1 MASKEVLNL
10 FLTGVPADH
19 PPAIPIRRVDAAI
32 GLGLFVAA
40 VVSLAIGWLLWHP
53 LFGSPVPAGG
63 LLWQWLHYPTLLVAQ
78 LHPHAVTVWTDNPA
92 SDLSTPAAVH
102 LRLLPGMLVGGVAGG
117 FALRAGLHPYSR
129 MRHLEGPKLI
139 LDPKEALQ
147 ELMRAAAE
155 EMTGKEP
162 FMQLL
167 PGVWLPKQRWTRGV
181 LLYGSPGS
189 GKTQALIPIIQQLID
204 GDGDGEGGGGHRA
217 WVYDVKGDFTS
228 YWLGGTVGLLCP
240 QDRRSLVWDIGAD
253 VCTSSD
259 AQVFASSLIGEAGGE
274 GKFWSEAA
282 KSLLEG
288 TFISLQNE
296 LAKNW
301 GWSTLADRLVADA
314 PAFAERMAKHA
325 PLAALLVADA
335 QSSTT
340 SSVLATLSA
349 YTKVVHDLARAWGD
363 GRDDAGR
370 MRPSISLRAW
380 ASDGY
385 TGKIRQIIFQAGP
398 DASMNTAL
406 GSAMLN
412 LVLPQILSAATPD
425 DELGRT
431 IAFVIDEMPSLG
443 PIPFKAAVER
453 GRSKGCIFVGCCQD
467 LSQIKEVWGEET
479 MRSLGSM
486 LGTHLVFRIQPGATR
501 DDVADQFGKARWAIT
516 AVSTSS
522 NGQSTSLH
530 EENRAVVA
538 PHELSELGSV
548 KDKKLPLGWGV
559 TAIIAGIGQ
568 NLVRVAFP
576 GVKPEKRRTAHRP
589 AKWTLGPAQPGMTP
603 ELTKVER
610 DAKAARIRAE
620 NEEKAKEKQAELEA
634 KRAASRDARNADAE
648 WRAGRKPAGNRANFA
663 YENKYEPE
671 PGLDAEAAPF
681 PPVLT
686 PAERLLEEVKTSP
699 LAKARQAT

>member
-1 MASKEVLNL
+1 MAQKEVLNL
-10 FLTGVPADH
+10 FLSSVPADH

-40 VVSLAIGWLLWHP
+40 LVSLAIGWVLWHP

-102 LRLLPGMLVGGVAGG
+102 LRLLPGLLVGLVAGG

-155 EMTGKEP
+155 ELSGKEP

-189 GKTQALIPIIQQLID
+189 GKTQALIPIIQQLFD
-204 GDGDGEGGGGHRA
+204 ANHRA
-217 WVYDVKGDFTS
+217 WIYDVKGDFTS
-228 YWLGGTVGLLCP
+228 YWLGGSVGLLCP
-240 QDRRSLVWDIGAD
+240 QDRRSLVWSVGDD
-253 VCTSSD
+253 VRTPSD

-288 TFISLQNE
+288 TLISLQNE
-296 LAKNW
+296 LGTNW
-301 GWSTLADRLVADA
+301 SWSTLSERLASSA

-385 TGKIRQIIFQAGP
+385 EGTIRQLIFQAGP
-398 DASMNTAL
+398 DRAMTTAL
-406 GSAMLN
+406 GQTMLN
-412 LVLPQILSAATPD
+412 MILPVILSAATPD

-431 IAFVIDEMPSLG
+431 IALVVDELASL
-443 PIPFKAAVER
+443 PIQFLPAIER
-453 GRSKGCIFVGCCQD
+453 GRSKGLIWVSAVQTLD
-467 LSQIKEVWGEET
+467 QVKEGWSEEVA
-479 MRSLGSM
+479 RSLGSM
-486 LGTHLVFRIQPGATR
+486 IGTHLVFRIQPSPGR
-501 DDVADQFGKARWAIT
+501 DAVADQFGKARWAVT

-522 NGQSTSLH
+522 SGQSTSLH

-559 TAIIAGIGQ
+559 TAIVAGIGP

-576 GVKPEKRRTAHRP
+576 GVSPKKRRTPHRP

-610 DAKAARIRAE
+610 EAKAAAIRKE

-648 WRAGRKPAGNRANFA
+648 WRAGRKPAGNRANFT

-681 PPVLT
+681 PPVMT

>member
-1 MASKEVLNL
+1 MAQKEVLNV
-10 FLTGVPADH
+10 FFSGVPANH
-19 PPAIPIRRVDAAI
+19 PPAIPIRRVDVAV
-32 GLGLFVAA
+32 GLGLFVACI
-40 VVSLAIGWLLWHP
+40 VSLAIAWLLWHP
-53 LFGSPVPAGG
+53 IFGSPVPAGG
-63 LLWQWLHYPTLLVAQ
+63 LLWQWLHYPSLLVAQ
-78 LHPHAVTVWTDNPA
+78 LHPQAVTVWTDNPA

-102 LRLLPGMLVGGVAGG
+102 LRLLPGLLIGLMVGGL
-117 FALRAGLHPYSR
+117 ALKAGLAPYSR

-155 EMTGKEP
+155 ELAGKEP

-167 PGVWLPKQRWTRGV
+167 PGVWLPKQRWTRGM

-189 GKTQALIPIIQQLID
+189 GKTQALIPIIEQLIHAN
-204 GDGDGEGGGGHRA
+204 HRA
-217 WVYDVKGDFTS
+217 WIYDVKGDFTS
-228 YWLGGTVGLLCP
+228 YWLGGTVGLICP

-253 VCTSSD
+253 VRTPSD

-288 TFISLQNE
+288 TLISLQNE
-296 LAKNW
+296 LATNW
-301 GWSTLADRLVADA
+301 GWSSLADRLTVDA
-314 PAFAERMAKHA
+314 PAFAERLSKHA
-325 PLAALLVADA
+325 PLAALLVADS
-335 QSSTT
+335 QSTTT

-349 YTKVVHDLARAWGD
+349 YTKIVHDLARAWGD
-363 GRDDAGR
+363 GRDNAGH
-370 MRPSISLRAW
+370 MRPSISLCAW

-385 TGKIRQIIFQAGP
+385 DLNTRQLVFQAGP
-398 DASMNTAL
+398 SAAMNTAL

-412 LVLPQILSAATPD
+412 LLLPQILSANTPD

-467 LSQIKEVWGEET
+467 LSQISEVWGEET

-486 LGTHLVFRIQPGATR
+486 LGMHLVFRIQPGATR

-522 NGQSTSLH
+522 SGQSTSLH
-530 EENRAVVA
+530 EENRAVLA
-538 PHELSELGSV
+538 PHELSELGSE

-559 TAIIAGIGQ
+559 NAIVAGIGT
-568 NLVRVAFP
+568 NLVRVTFP
-576 GVKPEKRRTAHRP
+576 GVSPKKRRTPHRP

-603 ELTKVER
+603 EMTKVER
-610 DAKAARIRAE
+610 DAKVVRIRAE
-620 NEEKAKEKQAELEA
+620 NEEKQKERQAALEA
-634 KRAASRDARNADAE
+634 KRASREGARNADAE
-648 WRAGRKPAGNRANFA
+648 WRAGGRKPAGNRANFA
-663 YENKYEPE
+663 YEKENKYEPE
-671 PGLDAEAAPF
+671 PGLDHEAPPF
-681 PPVLT
+681 PPAP
-686 PAERLLEEVKTSP
+686 PAPPLSAADRLRAEGKTSP
-699 LAKARQAT
+699 LARLQQG

>member
-10 FLTGVPADH
+10 FLTSVPADH
-19 PPAIPIRRVDAAI
+19 PPAIPIRRVDVAV
-32 GLGLFVAA
+32 GLGLFVAS
-40 VVSLAIGWLLWHP
+40 VVSLAIAWVLWHP
-53 LFGSPVPAGG
+53 MFGSPVPAGG
-63 LLWQWLHYPTLLVAQ
+63 LLWQWLHYPTLLVEQ

-155 EMTGKEP
+155 ELAGKEP

-189 GKTQALIPIIQQLID
+189 GKTQALIPIMQQLID
-204 GDGDGEGGGGHRA
+204 ANHRG
-217 WVYDVKGDFTS
+217 WFYDVKGDFTS
-228 YWLGGTVGLLCP
+228 YWLGGSVGLICP
-240 QDRRSLVWDIGAD
+240 QDRRSLVWSLGDD
-253 VCTSSD
+253 VRTPSD

-288 TFISLQNE
+288 TLISLQNE
-296 LAKNW
+296 LATNW
-301 GWSTLADRLVADA
+301 GWATLADRLAADS
-314 PAFAERMAKHA
+314 PSFAERMAKHA

-349 YTKVVHDLARAWGD
+349 YTKIVHDLARAWGD

-385 TGKIRQIIFQAGP
+385 EGKIRQLVFQAGP

-443 PIPFKAAVER
+443 PIPFKAAIER
-453 GRSKGCIFVGCCQD
+453 GRSKGCIFVGACQD
-467 LSQIKEVWGEET
+467 LSQIQEVWGEET

-501 DDVADQFGKARWAIT
+501 DDVADQFGKARWAVT

-522 NGQSTSLH
+522 SGQSTSIH

-538 PHELSELGSV
+538 PHELSELGSI

-559 TAIIAGIGQ
+559 SAIVAGIGQ

-576 GVKPEKRRTAHRP
+576 GVKPEKRRTPHRP
-589 AKWTLGPAQPGMTP
+589 AKWTLGPAQPGMQP

-620 NEEKAKEKQAELEA
+620 NEEKAKERQAAQEA
-634 KRAASRDARNADAE
+634 KRASREGARNADAE
-648 WRAGRKPAGNRANFA
+648 WRAGRKPMGNRANFA
-663 YENKYEPE
+663 YENTYEPE
-671 PGLDAEAAPF
+671 PGLDAEASPF

-686 PAERLLEEVKTSP
+686 PAERLLEEVKANP
-699 LAKARQAT
+699 LAKARQTG